1 MKTAILRR
9 MLIWGACSSLIW
21 ATPSQARFLQ
31 VDPVGYQDQFN
42 IYAYVGNDPVNRTDP
57 TGTTCVE
64 IGKGG
69 LKCLVDNVDR
79 SRLTPTQLVR
89 LNRFESRY
97 TDAANRMRS
106 LPNQDRRVPVRESGL
121 GLGAFTISRQEA
133 LANLIAR
140 TFVYDPDDPRTGS
153 PTDTA
158 FTRGMAG
165 GKVATY
171 VTDRGLAIGN
181 AVTAVHDGA
190 LHGSVQ
196 EASGRSTLVG
206 LLGREPWL
214 SGHQEPYRDASCQLL
229 GQRC

>member
-1 MKTAILRR
+1 MKTASLNR
-9 MLIWGACSSLIW
+9 MLICGTCSWLIW
-21 ATPSQARFLQ
+21 ATPSEARFLQ

-42 IYAYVGNDPVNRTDP
+42 LYAYVGNDPVNRTDP

-79 SRLTPTQLVR
+79 SRLTSTQLTR

-97 TDAANRMRS
+97 TEAANRMRS

-121 GLGAFTISRQEA
+121 GLGAFTISRREA
-133 LANLIAR
+133 VNNLIDR
-140 TFVYDPDDPRTGS
+140 TFVYDPDNPGTRSTA
-153 PTDTA
+153 TA
-158 FTRGMAG
+158 FQEGRAG

-171 VTDRGLAIGN
+171 VTDRGLASGN

-190 LHGSVQ
+190 LHGSNQ
-196 EASGRSTLVG
+196 EVRGTLAG
-206 LLGREPWL
+206 QLGQRPWRE
-214 SGHQEPYRDASCQLL
+214 GHQDPYRDASCQLL
-229 GQRC
+229 AQRC